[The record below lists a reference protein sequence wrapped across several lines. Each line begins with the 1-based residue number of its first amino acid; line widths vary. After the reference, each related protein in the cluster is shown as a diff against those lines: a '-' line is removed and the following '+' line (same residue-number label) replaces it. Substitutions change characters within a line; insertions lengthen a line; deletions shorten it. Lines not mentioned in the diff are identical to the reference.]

1 MSVYVITGGAGFIGS
16 HVAQELISHGESVR
30 ILDDFSTGRAD
41 NLREVRDQVSICEGS
56 VCELEQIRP
65 HFAGA
70 DYVIHLAALPS
81 VARSVEDPLTTNEV
95 NIGGTLNVLLASR
108 DAGIRRLV
116 FAASAAA
123 YGDSS
128 APVRSESDPP
138 NPLSPY
144 ALTKLAGEYY
154 CQVFTRIFHLE
165 AVALRFFNIFGPRQ
179 NPESPYTGV
188 LSKFITA
195 YLRGTTPVIFGDGN
209 QSRDFT
215 YVGNVVQAV
224 LLACRAPEAAGKVI
238 NVGTGESYTLNQTID
253 LLNGIFG
260 KSATPRYDPPR
271 AGDVRDSRADIRRAR
286 DLLSYEPRVRF
297 EEALRQ
303 TVAWYRAA
311 LARSA

>member
-16 HVAQELISHGESVR
+16 HVAQELISRGESVR

-70 DYVIHLAALPS
+70 DYVIHLAALSS

-128 APVRSESDPP
+128 APVRSEPDPP

-297 EEALRQ
+297 EEGLRQ